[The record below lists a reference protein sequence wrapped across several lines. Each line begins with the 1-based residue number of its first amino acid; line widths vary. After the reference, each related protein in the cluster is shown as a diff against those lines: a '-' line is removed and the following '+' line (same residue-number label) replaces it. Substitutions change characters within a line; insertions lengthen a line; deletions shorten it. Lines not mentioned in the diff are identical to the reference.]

1 MRKEVR
7 LADIAERLNVS
18 TVTVSNAL
26 ANQKGVSDEL
36 REKIKQ
42 TAAEMGYQSRSAA
55 GVTVREILNLG
66 VIISEKYLGDY
77 PSFYWKV
84 YQELTIAAREKNC
97 VLLFEM
103 LTHEAERTKTLPLF
117 AHNSKIE
124 GILVIGEIGSAY
136 LETLLEGTSLPQIYV
151 DFMKKEFPVSCV
163 MTNNFYGMYQI
174 VSHLIELGHR
184 DIAYVG
190 TVQANTS
197 IMDRYFGYCKALME
211 AGMAINPDWVLDDRT
226 LEGKMMEIKLPK
238 KMPTAFACNSDLT
251 ASEVVKTLK
260 NKGFRI
266 PEDISVTGF
275 DNYLYEGLCDI
286 SITTYEVN
294 IKEMV
299 KTALDLVLSQIQ
311 PENGNPQEMAI
322 ISGRLVEKES
332 AGGADGLNIK
342 NNSCERV

>member
-1 MRKEVR
+1 MKKDVR
-7 LADIAERLNVS
+7 LADIAQRLNVS

-36 REKIKQ
+36 REKIKR

-55 GVTVREILNLG
+55 GISVKEILNLG

-84 YQELTIAAREKNC
+84 YQELTVAAREQNC

-103 LTHEAERTKTLPLF
+103 LTHEAEQKKILPLF
-117 AHNSKIE
+117 TLNSKIE
-124 GILVIGEIGSAY
+124 GILIIGEIGSAY
-136 LETLLEGTSLPQIYV
+136 LKALYEETNFPQIYV
-151 DFMKKEFPVSCV
+151 DFMKKGLPVSNV
-163 MTNNFYGMYQI
+163 MTNNFYGMYQM
-174 VSHLIELGHR
+174 VSYLIDCGHR

-190 TVQANTS
+190 TIQANNS
-197 IMDRYFGYCKALME
+197 IMDRYFGYCKAMMT
-211 AGMAINPDWVLDDRT
+211 AGIPINPDWILEDRT
-226 LEGKMMEIKLPK
+226 LEGQITEISLPQ

-251 ASEVVKTLK
+251 ASELVKTLK
-260 NKGFRI
+260 SRGFRI
-266 PEDISVTGF
+266 PEDISIIGF

-286 SITTYEVN
+286 LITTYEVN

-299 KTALDLVLSQIQ
+299 KASLSLLLRQIQ
-311 PENGNPQEMAI
+311 PGAPSGPETAI

-332 AGGADGLNIK
+332 VKNI
-342 NNSCERV
+342 E